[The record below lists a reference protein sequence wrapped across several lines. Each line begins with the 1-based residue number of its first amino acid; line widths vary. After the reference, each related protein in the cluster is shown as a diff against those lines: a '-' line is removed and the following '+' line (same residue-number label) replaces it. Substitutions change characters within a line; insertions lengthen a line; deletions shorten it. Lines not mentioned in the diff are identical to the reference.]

1 MVEKLTKGKFAFVFV
16 FHNPQK
22 KLFMKMT
29 NTLCST
35 SCSSYSE
42 MPEPG
47 FYLCTINAGTTYV
60 IEPDDTNRMLFLRV
74 GRFSISSVES
84 TDYLVKASH
93 MVFCS
98 RSYIYTIEALEDCEI
113 LVARFVSANVTVEGE
128 TYRTIAA
135 DVSKVAYR
143 FAAVMLNDVLGNFAD
158 TVAHYL
164 KSGINNMAMHRAKME
179 ELFVVFRHFY
189 PREVYLRTFY
199 SLFNNT
205 VSFRSLVV
213 SNAPNAKNVEALA
226 RMCGHSLSHFKLLF
240 GQHFNETPYVWM
252 QQQRAVEIAKLLADS
267 SLPLRSIIKSYG
279 FTSHGHF
286 SLFCRKFLGDTPKAL
301 RRKSNLP
308 SAQEITIEDIKR
320 NMDRSRTV
328 TLAKKKEA
336 EVSTTPRRR
345 GRPRKVQA

>member
-1 MVEKLTKGKFAFVFV
+1 
-16 FHNPQK
+16 
-22 KLFMKMT
+22 MKMT
-29 NTLCST
+29 NNLCST

-47 FYLCTINAGTTYV
+47 FYLCSINAGTTYV
-60 IEPDDTNRMLFLRV
+60 IEPDDTNRLLFLRV
-74 GRFSISSVES
+74 GRFTVSSVECVN
-84 TDYLVKASH
+84 YLVKASQ
-93 MVFCS
+93 MIFCS
-98 RSYIYTIEALEDCEI
+98 RSNAYTIEAQEDCEI
-113 LVARFVSANVTVEGE
+113 LVARFVSANITVEGE

-135 DVSKVAYR
+135 EVSKVSYR
-143 FAAVMLNDVLGNFAD
+143 FAAVKLNDVLGNFAD

-164 KSGINNMAMHRAKME
+164 KSGINAPAIHRAKME

-205 VSFRSLVV
+205 VSFRSLVIN
-213 SNAPNAKNVEALA
+213 NAPNAKNVEALA

-240 GQHFNETPYVWM
+240 GQYFDQTPYVWM
-252 QQQRAVEIAKLLADS
+252 QQQRAVEIAKLLADT

-301 RRKSNLP
+301 RRKSNHP
-308 SAQEITIEDIKR
+308 SAQAVTIEDVRR
-320 NMDRSRTV
+320 NMEKSRSV
-328 TLAKKKEA
+328 SVAKKNAIEG
-336 EVSTTPRRR
+336 STTPRRR